1 MNASTNRHFN
11 PVRRSFMK
19 KLLLQALALFIFS
32 TGFAWGGDYIIGEGD
47 GLDISVWGVR
57 DLNTSVKVRP
67 DGKITIPGLGDVAA
81 SGFTPKGLQDEL
93 TEKLKQLVKNPI
105 VTVTVR
111 EITNSRVYIFGSGVQ
126 SGVVDLNR
134 RTTLLQLLCTI
145 GTLPSP
151 TGTVGSAAATGAS
164 GGVAGGGVQARGA
177 GMVPDFKNAY
187 VLRNGK
193 KIKEDFTRLFL
204 NGEVGEDIVIESN
217 DAVFI
222 PQLPDSNIYVLG
234 AVTAPRSIEF
244 REGMTVMEAILQ
256 CGGFTRFAK
265 QNDTLIHR
273 KENGKEITIEIRAK
287 DLASDGDLRQNVKL
301 KPGDY
306 VIVKEGMF

>member
-1 MNASTNRHFN
+1 
-11 PVRRSFMK
+11 MK
-19 KLLLQALALFIFS
+19 TFLFSILMLLILA
-32 TGFAWGGDYIIGEGD
+32 TGPACAGDYVIGEGD
-47 GLDISVWGVR
+47 GLDIAVWGVK
-57 DLNTSVKVRP
+57 DLNTSVRVRP
-67 DGKITIPGLGDVAA
+67 DGKITIPGLGEVVA
-81 SGFTPKGLQDEL
+81 SGFTPKALQADL
-93 TEKLKQLVKNPI
+93 AVRLKELVKNPI

-126 SGVVDLNR
+126 PGVVDLNR

-151 TGTVGSAAATGAS
+151 VPGAGAGDAASAAPGRGAAAVGGQQTATG
-164 GGVAGGGVQARGA
+164 R
-177 GMVPDFKNAY
+177 VPDFKKAY

-193 KIKEDFTRLFL
+193 KIKQDFTRLFI
-204 NGEVGEDIVIESN
+204 NGEVGEDIVIETN

-234 AVTAPRSIEF
+234 AVTTSRSIEF
-244 REGMTVMEAILQ
+244 HEGMTVIEAILE

-265 QNDTLIHR
+265 QNSTLILR
-273 KENGKEITIEIRAK
+273 KEADKEITIEVKAK
-287 DLASDGDLRQNVKL
+287 NLINDGDLKQNVKL

-306 VIVKEGMF
+306 IIISEGMF

>member
-1 MNASTNRHFN
+1 MKTFLFSILMMLILATGPAS
-11 PVRRSFMK
+11 
-19 KLLLQALALFIFS
+19 A
-32 TGFAWGGDYIIGEGD
+32 GDYVIGEGD
-47 GLDISVWGVR
+47 GLDIAVWGVK
-57 DLNTSVKVRP
+57 DLNTSVRVRP
-67 DGKITIPGLGDVAA
+67 DGKITIPGLGEVTA
-81 SGFTPKGLQDEL
+81 SGFTPKALQADL
-93 TEKLKQLVKNPI
+93 AVRLKELVKNPI

-126 SGVVDLNR
+126 PGVVDLNR

-151 TGTVGSAAATGAS
+151 VAGTVATASASFSRGA
-164 GGVAGGGVQARGA
+164 GAGGGQPVAA
-177 GMVPDFKNAY
+177 GRVPDFKKAY

-193 KIKEDFTRLFL
+193 KIKQDFTRLFI

-234 AVTAPRSIEF
+234 AVTAPRSIEY
-244 REGMTVMEAILQ
+244 RDGMTVMEAILE
-256 CGGFTRFAK
+256 CGGFTKFAK
-265 QNDTLIHR
+265 QNSTLILR
-273 KENGKEITIEIRAK
+273 KEADKETTIEVKAK
-287 DLASDGDLRQNVKL
+287 NLVNDGDLKQNVKL

-306 VIVKEGMF
+306 IIISEGMF